1 MSWLEHWEE
10 LKREIQKRKVSCF
23 NLISK
28 VTKDQ
33 SVGCLLWLAQR
44 ILLTLQ
50 KLFRFILHSYFL
62 LPPHY
67 FGQIVDTQIFGI
79 KFHFEM
85 KCIQTYILLFLS
97 LIFICLSKKSHVQ
110 FTYFEIFTDLIELFE
125 MFTDLFVLVDN
136 IDSAG
141 LITPVRLVWE
151 LRWKRW
157 QWLQYDCK
165 YDENYDHL
173 WEVSVHGSSDDDIV
187 EPVPV
192 DVVHC
197 HWVAK
202 VGPHLG
208 SNCFSHQ
215 SSILHC
221 HHCPH

>member
-1 MSWLEHWEE
+1 M
-10 LKREIQKRKVSCF
+10 
-23 NLISK
+23 
-28 VTKDQ
+28 
-33 SVGCLLWLAQR
+33 
-44 ILLTLQ
+44 
-50 KLFRFILHSYFL
+50 
-62 LPPHY
+62 
-67 FGQIVDTQIFGI
+67 DTQIFGI

-110 FTYFEIFTDLIELFE
+110 FTYFELFTDPIEMLE
-125 MFTDLFVLVDN
+125 LFTDLFVLVDN

-141 LITPVRLVWE
+141 LITPVRLVWG

-173 WEVSVHGSSDDDIV
+173 WEVGVHGSSDDDIV

-208 SNCFSHQ
+208 SNCFSHHRVFVINHRFFTVIIALSKSFVGPFRLDLVIYTRICMTTYNVRWPPLSTQ
-215 SSILHC
+215 FCSDLMVLQKTKLDFDDFWPFAPKTYIWKPS
-221 HHCPH
+221 

>member
-10 LKREIQKRKVSCF
+10 LKREKQKRKVSCF

-50 KLFRFILHSYFL
+50 KLFRFIWSYFL

-110 FTYFEIFTDLIELFE
+110 FTYFELFTDPIEMLE
-125 MFTDLFVLVDN
+125 LFTDLFVLVDN

-157 QWLQYDCK
+157 QRKWWKFWSPVRSQCAWELRWSHRRARPRWCRSLPLSGQSRTQPIY
-165 YDENYDHL
+165 ENL
-173 WEVSVHGSSDDDIV
+173 
-187 EPVPV
+187 
-192 DVVHC
+192 
-197 HWVAK
+197 
-202 VGPHLG
+202 
-208 SNCFSHQ
+208 
-215 SSILHC
+215 
-221 HHCPH
+221 